1 MTPAKK
7 IALCL
12 LLLLGFV
19 PAAFSAGALHVLVVQ
34 SDNKPLYH
42 TFTKALA
49 ESLPAT
55 VDLSTRVLAED
66 FDAQRADL
74 VVTVGVA
81 AADWVADKT
90 SRPMIA
96 AMIPADSYAG
106 LLEKRG
112 SAKKTSAIYLDQPW
126 ARQVRFVRAA
136 LPERRKIGVLYAAE
150 TRVSVQALRA
160 EFARNDRTL
169 VARPL
174 HDPDSL
180 FSDLEDVLAA
190 SDVLLAVPDA
200 GVYNGSSIRNILL
213 SSYRRGIPLVGFSQA
228 YVRAGALC
236 AIFSTPE
243 QLAAQTGAA
252 IISFARSGDLPEAR
266 YPALYTIDV
275 NREVARTLGISV
287 SSAEFLRLQVD
298 KPSGNSR

>member
-1 MTPAKK
+1 MNLRRT
-7 IALCL
+7 IVVCL
-12 LLLLGFV
+12 LFLLA
-19 PAAFSAGALHVLVVQ
+19 PSACGADALRVLVVQ

-42 TFTKALA
+42 TFAKVLA
-49 ESLPAT
+49 DSLPAT
-55 VDLSTRVLAED
+55 VDLSLRVLSED

-81 AADWVADKT
+81 AADWVADRT

-126 ARQVRFVRAA
+126 ARQVKFVRAA
-136 LPERRKIGVLYAAE
+136 LPERRRVGVLYAAE

-160 EFARNDRTL
+160 EFARSERTL
-169 VARPL
+169 IARPL
-174 HDPDSL
+174 HDPNSL
-180 FSDLEDVLAA
+180 FADLEEVLAA

-252 IISFARSGDLPEAR
+252 IISFAGSGDLPEAR

-275 NREVARTLGISV
+275 NQEVARTLGISV
-287 SSAEFLRLQVD
+287 SSANLLRLQVD